1 MDAAT
6 FRRLCEIA
14 YHKAGIT
21 LGDNKEALVAARV
34 GKRMRA
40 LDLKSEK
47 EYLAYLEKAIDG
59 EEIIQFLDVIST
71 NHTTFFREEDH
82 FQLLSQL
89 LHQWQQEGIRRLR
102 LWSAASS
109 TGEEPYSI
117 AFTASMALSGSDID
131 WQILATD
138 ISTRVLKL
146 AETGVFPSSR
156 IKNIDKTHCQTLF
169 KNGPSENTV
178 QVRQAIRE
186 KVTFRRL
193 NLATPPYPMKGPFDI
208 IFCRN
213 VMIYFDLAVRQ
224 RVVSAME
231 PLLRP
236 GGYFLTGH
244 AEALSGIHSS
254 LQMVKP
260 SVFRRMSLHE
270 GSSREHHHR

>member
-1 MDAAT
+1 MDVAT

-14 YHKAGIT
+14 YVKAGIT
-21 LGDNKEALVAARV
+21 LGENKEALVAARV

-40 LDLKSEK
+40 LELTSEK
-47 EYLAYLEKAIDG
+47 EYLTILEKAIDG

-89 LHQWQQEGIRRLR
+89 LNQWRHDGVRRLR
-102 LWSAASS
+102 FWSAASS

-117 AFTASMALSGSDID
+117 AFIATMALSGSDID
-131 WQILATD
+131 WRILATD
-138 ISTRVLKL
+138 ISTRVLRQAEKGIFPSNR
-146 AETGVFPSSR
+146 AETVDA
-156 IKNIDKTHCQTLF
+156 KNRRVLF
-169 KNGPSENTV
+169 EKGPTENTV

-224 RVVSAME
+224 RVVSGME
-231 PLLRP
+231 PLIRS

-244 AEALSGIHSS
+244 AEALSGIRSGLH
-254 LQMVKP
+254 MVKP
-260 SVFRRMSLHE
+260 SVFRRMNIYE
-270 GSSREHHHR
+270 GSHP